1 MTETVF
7 QKGEKVWYNKDNKVY
22 EAEIKAIHYDDK
34 VPYYTI
40 YIPDTKVEKQTIVK
54 RLFKTENL
62 FEAIKQVL

>member
-7 QKGEKVWYNKDNKVY
+7 QKGEKVWYTKDNKVY